1 MLLCSNL
8 PLSLLF
14 LLVFLVVVT
23 SAMPLIYIFAV
34 SPKINLFHRTM
45 LHAAYFVNCLLIETS
60 QFGSYLA
67 DQVILRFVLPDKPD
81 LQDLQ
86 YFLKFQAPLQWAP
99 LFNELVLIIFQRCF
113 LLFSVCLIQ
122 IWVHVSEVAT
132 RALEDA
138 SDHYN
143 FGVNIGSF
151 VMYVCALVILF
162 DHISDNSRNLFV
174 NLFLS

>member
-45 LHAAYFVNCLLIETS
+45 LHAVYFVNCLLIETS
-60 QFGSYLA
+60 WFGSYLA

-99 LFNELVLIIFQRCF
+99 MFNELVLIIFQRCF
-113 LLFSVCLIQ
+113 LLFFVCLIQ

-162 DHISDNSRNLFV
+162 DHISDNSRKLFV